1 MNGYINSKGTGG
13 LTGCGTADGIKATN
27 DTDAGKGFVY
37 IKDGSVNIEVGDDGI
52 HAETSLIIDE
62 GNIKISKSYEGLEG
76 KIITI
81 NGGALYVKSSD
92 DGINA
97 GSGTSESNTPR
108 PGGMMDADENCI
120 LTINGGDIYVNAG
133 GDGIDSNGYVYINGG
148 KTIVDGPTNNG
159 NGALDSGISF
169 TVTGGEALAV
179 GSSGM
184 AETFG
189 AKSTVNNISIYLS
202 STASA
207 GSKIEFKDKS
217 GNVILEHTSAKE
229 FTNIAAVSPKFVL
242 GETYILYINDE
253 VVENITI
260 NNVTTSNRAAS
271 GPGGPKQGGPG
282 QNMTR

>member
-1 MNGYINSKGTGG
+1 MFQKH
-13 LTGCGTADGIKATN
+13 
-27 DTDAGKGFVY
+27 DTQK
-37 IKDGSVNIEVGDDGI
+37 E
-52 HAETSLIIDE
+52 
-62 GNIKISKSYEGLEG
+62 NIKMKCRCG
-76 KIITI
+76 KNEAVWNEKLQQFELCDDCKDLLFSEMSHKYITSI
-81 NGGALYVKSSD
+81 GF
-92 DGINA
+92 
-97 GSGTSESNTPR
+97 
-108 PGGMMDADENCI
+108 
-120 LTINGGDIYVNAG
+120 GDIYVNAG

-202 STASA
+202 SVASA

-229 FTNIAAVSPKFVL
+229 FTNIAAASPKFVL

-260 NNVTTSNRAAS
+260 NNVTTTNRS
-271 GPGGPKQGGPG
+271 QGGPGGQKQGGPG